1 MSVIARITVS
11 ISPFSISESS
21 SLRVNLPGVEVL
33 IRPLELSIEM
43 VAVTTMSPILS
54 IRHVVDQC
62 ARPMKNTRRGLGLEA
77 TPFDKC
83 GSAEH

>member
-1 MSVIARITVS
+1 
-11 ISPFSISESS
+11 
-21 SLRVNLPGVEVL
+21 
-33 IRPLELSIEM
+33 
-43 VAVTTMSPILS
+43 LS

-83 GSAEH
+83 GCAEH